1 MQALPVGSSRMAP
14 LLQAASL
21 PSEPY
26 SAPHTIRTIRLPSLA
41 PRLPALPSLMSTLAA
56 QGGYP
61 SSATTSPSR
70 TQSSSISFLL
80 NPPARQVSNAPHQLN
95 HIHHQQQQYAPVASA
110 ATAPSSIMYHPYA
123 NSPSSMPMP
132 TSMLQPQE
140 TKPQPKKKRK
150 TRICKSEGC
159 ENGASIKGSLGF
171 IMNAADV
178 ASASETPCA
187 NPATPAK
194 VSVKHCKT
202 KVRRTL
208 SYEEKRR
215 LRECK
220 ADGCE
225 NYIINKGLCF
235 RHGGGKKCSV
245 EGCQS
250 SAKNAGLCWRHGT
263 TRP

>member
-1 MQALPVGSSRMAP
+1 MLRVPINTVD
-14 LLQAASL
+14 ASW
-21 PSEPY
+21 
-26 SAPHTIRTIRLPSLA
+26 T
-41 PRLPALPSLMSTLAA
+41 
-56 QGGYP
+56 GP
-61 SSATTSPSR
+61 SS
-70 TQSSSISFLL
+70 
-80 NPPARQVSNAPHQLN
+80 
-95 HIHHQQQQYAPVASA
+95 
-110 ATAPSSIMYHPYA
+110 
-123 NSPSSMPMP
+123 
-132 TSMLQPQE
+132 
-140 TKPQPKKKRK
+140 
-150 TRICKSEGC
+150 
-159 ENGASIKGSLGF
+159 GASIKGSLGF

-178 ASASETPCA
+178 ASASETPWFVHPWEADRGAVLMPISSHNDSA